1 MILVKLSILIGTII
15 LLRGIN
21 SRTAKFWESERRR
34 KRRAQAEAL
43 YAEDVQALDACGL
56 TETERFQALSM
67 MTKGRREKE
76 EQRFIRYK
84 SIERT
89 GRGMIV
95 IDILTAVM
103 MYVAIRMGSPLGGEN
118 FVREA
123 LGDFS
128 VSMFEVFCY
137 ILVVQ
142 QILHALVRQGAA
154 IWKTTPT
161 VHPFHLKEFFTENEW
176 ILMQRIA
183 EQDGDTLKNYTFHWF
198 TREILQF
205 LAAKETIASWERVKT
220 LHEAHHGIPKQR
232 QAASMQESSLDWYG
246 VPAGHPLEAEWRLCK
261 EQLRETINIPLFR
274 LKEDVESA

>member
-1 MILVKLSILIGTII
+1 MIVIKLFIVIGTIV

-56 TETERFQALSM
+56 TETERFQAVSLL
-67 MTKGRREKE
+67 TKGRRAKQ

-84 SIERT
+84 SVERT

-103 MYVAIRMGSPLGGEN
+103 MYIAIRMGSPLGGEN

-123 LGDFS
+123 IGDFS

-137 ILVVQ
+137 ILIVQ

-220 LHEAHHGIPKQR
+220 LHEANHGIPKQR
-232 QAASMQESSLDWYG
+232 LAVSIQDASLYGYG
-246 VPAGHPLEAEWRLCK
+246 VSVGHPLEAEWRLCK
-261 EQLRETINIPLFR
+261 ERLREAIAPPFIHSE
-274 LKEDVESA
+274 EDVESA